1 VLSLDRPRV
10 HTEARSRD
18 PMTYPTNARSFGSI
32 PGEGVRETKAAADPK
47 GGYSLSL
54 VIAESLGSIV
64 EGVR

>member
-1 VLSLDRPRV
+1 LTR
-10 HTEARSRD
+10 
-18 PMTYPTNARSFGSI
+18 
-32 PGEGVRETKAAADPK
+32 K